1 MESTDSSGGAGRWWP
16 GSGIPTR
23 FTADFLWGTSSDSL
37 ADWGR
42 SADMAVNGGG
52 NQAMQSI
59 YGDLMTCSNRA
70 VYTVK
75 AARTSN

>member
-1 MESTDSSGGAGRWWP
+1 
-16 GSGIPTR
+16 
-23 FTADFLWGTSSDSL
+23 
-37 ADWGR
+37 
-42 SADMAVNGGG
+42 MAVNGGG